1 MRRPEAPGPPPPPA
15 SRWECRFAT
24 NPRARLSRPRPRCG
38 QRSPSSGARCS
49 FRSPRSSGGRS
60 ASDGGDRR
68 SPDMAQRESEDAAR
82 LLERLLAD
90 RTLRERF
97 RRDPAGVSR
106 EAGLERV
113 AEELRVRDGKAL
125 DTPDG
130 RESRSSLAG
139 VLRAAAIEGA
149 GIFDFSPHVAGHVE
163 RVPEPVERVLASHR
177 DHAGAGAVGPAA
189 SHAAALPEPL
199 HAPGTTPAPPSAAG
213 EFRAITPRE
222 AAAAAA
228 KGPRPTGAA
237 PEPVPIDV
245 AREAP
250 AGDGANPARL
260 DAGLEHGPSDA
271 PELPGDD
278 EEAPDGASGGEEGPD
293 DDGDGSDDGDDS
305 DSDDASDDEED
316 DENEGGEAPDADD
329 GSSGE
334 GDDSSDNPDGDHD
347 DNSDATDGDNSD
359 SDNSDSDSDN
369 SDSDSDDGGAIDV
382 APGPASYP
390 GDDAPQGHIA
400 AWMAREAQT
409 RGLPP
414 ELPVMAALVESGMR
428 NLTGGDRDSLGF
440 FQMRHG
446 IWN

>member
-1 MRRPEAPGPPPPPA
+1 MRRPELPGPPSRPA
-15 SRWECRFAT
+15 SRWGCRFAT
-24 NPRARLSRPRPRCG
+24 NRGSGLSRPRPRCG
-38 QRSPSSGARCS
+38 QRSRSSGARCS

-60 ASDGGDRR
+60 ACDGGDRG
-68 SPDMAQRESEDAAR
+68 SPDMAQRESDDAAR

-113 AEELRVRDGKAL
+113 AQELRVRDGKAL
-125 DTPDG
+125 DTLDG

-139 VLRAAAIEGA
+139 VLMAAAIEGA
-149 GIFDFSPHVAGHVE
+149 GIFDFSHHVAGHVE

-177 DHAGAGAVGPAA
+177 DHAGAGAGAGGGAPAA
-189 SHAAALPEPL
+189 SPAAALREPL
-199 HAPGTTPAPPSAAG
+199 QARGTTPAPPSAAG

-228 KGPRPTGAA
+228 EGPRPTGAA

-245 AREAP
+245 ARDAP
-250 AGDGANPARL
+250 AGDGADPARL
-260 DAGLEHGPSDA
+260 HAGLEHGPSDA

-293 DDGDGSDDGDDS
+293 DDGDGSDGSDGSDDGDDS

-334 GDDSSDNPDGDHD
+334 ADDGSDNPDGDHD

-359 SDNSDSDSDN
+359 SDNSDSDSDSDSDNSDNNDSDN
-369 SDSDSDDGGAIDV
+369 SDSDNSD
-382 APGPASYP
+382 
-390 GDDAPQGHIA
+390 
-400 AWMAREAQT
+400 
-409 RGLPP
+409 
-414 ELPVMAALVESGMR
+414 
-428 NLTGGDRDSLGF
+428 NNDSD
-440 FQMRHG
+440 
-446 IWN
+446 NSD

>member
-1 MRRPEAPGPPPPPA
+1 MRRPELPGPPSRPA
-15 SRWECRFAT
+15 SRWGCRFAT
-24 NPRARLSRPRPRCG
+24 NRGSGLSRPRPRCG
-38 QRSPSSGARCS
+38 QRSRSSGARCS

-60 ASDGGDRR
+60 ACDGGDRG
-68 SPDMAQRESEDAAR
+68 SPDMAQRESDDAAR

-125 DTPDG
+125 DTLDG

-139 VLRAAAIEGA
+139 VLMAAAIEGA
-149 GIFDFSPHVAGHVE
+149 GIFDFSHHVAGHVE
-163 RVPEPVERVLASHR
+163 RVPEPVERGLASHR
-177 DHAGAGAVGPAA
+177 DHAGAGAGAAAPTPSPAA
-189 SHAAALPEPL
+189 GLPGPVHAR
-199 HAPGTTPAPPSAAG
+199 GTTPAPPSAAG

-228 KGPRPTGAA
+228 EGPRPTGAA

-245 AREAP
+245 ARDAP
-250 AGDGANPARL
+250 AGDGADPARL
-260 DAGLEHGPSDA
+260 HAGLEHGPSDA

-293 DDGDGSDDGDDS
+293 DDGDGSDGSDGSDDGDDS

-334 GDDSSDNPDGDHD
+334 ADDGSDNPDGDHD

-359 SDNSDSDSDN
+359 SDNSDSDSDSDSDNSDNNDSDN
-369 SDSDSDDGGAIDV
+369 SDSDNSD
-382 APGPASYP
+382 
-390 GDDAPQGHIA
+390 
-400 AWMAREAQT
+400 
-409 RGLPP
+409 
-414 ELPVMAALVESGMR
+414 
-428 NLTGGDRDSLGF
+428 NNDSD
-440 FQMRHG
+440 
-446 IWN
+446 NSD